1 MHIKRSSRSPV
12 GFELQKSSHT
22 LPDKLMK
29 PDLND
34 NKIHNSNVDDDNNN
48 DNDNDDS
55 LGDVDDDDNEENSS
69 SNHSNNTLNNKCRSL
84 LFISSF
90 A

>member
-1 MHIKRSSRSPV
+1 MYIKRSPV
-12 GFELQKSSHT
+12 RFELQKKSSNT
-22 LPDKLMK
+22 LPLELLLMK
-29 PDLND
+29 PDSND

-48 DNDNDDS
+48 DNNNDDS

>member
-1 MHIKRSSRSPV
+1 MNFKNHP
-12 GFELQKSSHT
+12 T
-22 LPDKLMK
+22 LYQLK

-48 DNDNDDS
+48 DNNNDDS